1 MLHAVKFTL
10 LAQSYI
16 GAFFLMV
23 WQDDNL
29 QFAPWWIKAP
39 VVAVVCIF
47 LVAPVTWMYLDNE
60 QHKESSRR
68 LERLQ
73 HLEKKHYFSD

>member
-1 MLHAVKFTL
+1 MINAMKFIL
-10 LAQSYI
+10 LVQSYI
-16 GAFFLMV
+16 GAFFLMA
-23 WQDDNL
+23 WQEDSL
-29 QFAPWWIKAP
+29 QFAPWWIKTP
-39 VVAVVCIF
+39 VVLLLCIF
-47 LVAPVTWMYLDNE
+47 LVAPVIWLYLDSE